1 MEKRLDK
8 ISHLGKSVGNQGRQG
23 IGEIPY
29 FLINE
34 KNISLTEQRG
44 GRRNRGEDVIYE
56 RERKIEK
63 YDAHSV
69 FSM

>member
-44 GRRNRGEDVIYE
+44 GRKGWRVFGEGT
-56 RERKIEK
+56 RKGDSI
-63 YDAHSV
+63 
-69 FSM
+69 